1 MNKPAKY
8 AVALVAA
15 VVAVGAV
22 AVVAVPILAR
32 GSLQSSA
39 ASQRIVPTVMAEPE
53 NSVATPSA
61 TTWRLGPDSSV
72 GYRMSTVDGLEVS
85 GRTTEIEGVISRAGE
100 TVTDAEFM
108 LDLSS
113 LVSEGDARTMLLQ
126 ALVAATG
133 GNSTASFVLTEP
145 IDLTSATT
153 TVDGEEV
160 VPITGV
166 LTVRGVSNEVH
177 ADATVDF
184 GDTRGTVTASIPID
198 LASYGISFVGFGV
211 VQVEDIAYIDID
223 LEAQPGR

>member
-1 MNKPAKY
+1 VNKPAKY
-8 AVALVAA
+8 AVALMAA

-39 ASQRIVPTVMAEPE
+39 ASQRIVPTVMAVPE
-53 NSVATPSA
+53 NAVATPTA

-85 GRTTEIEGVISRAGE
+85 GSTTEIEGVISRAGQ

-133 GNSTASFVLTEP
+133 GNSTATFVLTEP
-145 IDLTSATT
+145 IDLSSATP

-198 LASYGISFVGFGV
+198 LPSYGISLAGFGV
-211 VQVEDIAYIDID
+211 VEVEDIAYIDID